1 MFCVGNDLHVFSRKA
16 LDLVV
21 IHLVLKTVQF
31 LIQQQEISIQM
42 ETRGQVSV

>member
-1 MFCVGNDLHVFSRKA
+1 MFCVGNNLHVFSRKA

-31 LIQQQEISIQM
+31 IIQLAEN
-42 ETRGQVSV
+42 EYLDG